1 MPAICPFDFR
11 CKRNT
16 SFYQVK
22 NSLKFHANTR
32 LQIIQGI
39 ITLSSLL
46 SLHFEDVESS
56 PYIQIISGL
65 QRISDTIS
73 FSDFQDNISPHVL
86 REKLP

>member
-1 MPAICPFDFR
+1 MPAICPFNFR

-16 SFYQVK
+16 LFYQVK
-22 NSLKFHANTR
+22 NKFKIHANTK

-56 PYIQIISGL
+56 PYAQMISGR
-65 QRISDTIS
+65 QRISETVS